1 MQGLTPFRD
10 SPLAELREGYGPPQ
24 RPRTDLPRFGL
35 FVFLV
40 VAVVLIVVP
49 TVLVVV
55 DEVVIIIFVIV
66 IVEFVGFVGV
76 HSCQAVP
83 AVGLAFSRLGGGYV
97 DQKCRPHFGH
107 TQN

>member
-35 FVFLV
+35 FVF
-40 VAVVLIVVP
+40 
-49 TVLVVV
+49 LVVV

>member
-1 MQGLTPFRD
+1 
-10 SPLAELREGYGPPQ
+10 
-24 RPRTDLPRFGL
+24 LPRFGL

-66 IVEFVGFVGV
+66 IVEFVGFVGFV
-76 HSCQAVP
+76 GIHSRQAVP
-83 AVGLAFSRLGGGYV
+83 DVGLAFSRLGGGYV